1 MKNQPLRYAALLLTA
16 FLLNLPFIF
25 STPMTAVAG
34 VSVNIRVLLKGALI
48 GNNNS
53 GLMRD
58 DLRSQG
64 VIPTDEPY
72 SDFPRYYHVG
82 ANGGSEIIADGS
94 VLQVSG
100 PDAIVDWVFIELRDA
115 NDPAKILATRSG
127 LLQRDGDVVDV
138 DGVSPLVFETVSA
151 GEYYVAVRHRN
162 HLGVMTANAYE
173 LTETPILLDFTDPD
187 FLTYGED
194 AQDLVG
200 GRMAMKGGDFNQDG
214 KLIWL
219 GSANDI
225 DKLFFGILLADG
237 NLKPAENYI
246 YYGYHLIDFNLDGQA
261 IWLGPNSDRTLFF
274 NNTYGNCILHNV
286 TNCVL
291 TEQLPK

>member
-194 AQDLVG
+194 AQADFA
-200 GRMAMKGGDFNQDG
+200 GRMAMIGGDFNGDG
-214 KLIWL
+214 KVIAI
-219 GSANDI
+219 GPNNDI
-225 DKLFFGILLADG
+225 FYLFSSVLSAPENTSF
-237 NLKPAENYI
+237 NENYI
-246 YYGYHLIDFNLDGQA
+246 YHGYHWSDYNLDGKA
-261 IWLGPNSDRTLFF
+261 IFVGPNNDRSMVFYLSIGDCLT
-274 NNTYGNCILHNV
+274 NNMP
-286 TNCVL
+286 NCVL

>member
-1 MKNQPLRYAALLLTA
+1 MKNQHLRYGSILLIV
-16 FLLNLPFIF
+16 FLLNLPSIF
-25 STPMTAVAG
+25 SSPLTAVTG
-34 VSVNIRVLLKGALI
+34 VSINIRVLLKGALI

-64 VIPTDEPY
+64 FLPTTEPY
-72 SDFPRYYHVG
+72 SDFSRYHHVG

-115 NDPAKILATRSG
+115 ADPVKILATRAA

-138 DGVSPLVFETVSA
+138 DGVSPLVFESLAA

-162 HLGVMTANAYE
+162 HLGVMSANTYE
-173 LTETPILLDFTDPD
+173 LDETPVFLDFSDTG
-187 FLTYGED
+187 FLTYGEE
-194 AQDLVG
+194 AQDLVD

-214 KLIWL
+214 KLIML
-219 GSANDI
+219 GNSNDI

-237 NLKPAENYI
+237 NTKPAENYI
-246 YYGYHLIDFNLDGQA
+246 YYGYHLTDFNLDGQS
-261 IWLGPNSDRTLFF
+261 IWKGPNSDRTLFF
-274 NNTYGNCILHNV
+274 NNTVGNCILHNL

-291 TEQLPK
+291 MEQLPK